1 MKQDHINY
9 FAVGLFVIAAMV
21 VLMIGLYNITGSST
35 NADEYFVELKNVSG
49 IRIGSPVTYAGY
61 EVGKLADINPL
72 RNNDHTIYQLR
83 LLIKSGWK
91 IPQDS
96 TAQVVTPSLLS
107 AKQIDITD
115 GKSHEYLAVGGV
127 IHGVEAV
134 DMFQLAKNISSE
146 FQKLSEEGLKPLIKT
161 LTEDIVGTLPELTR
175 QSSVLL
181 KNLNKSA
188 TELLTVIS
196 TVDKQEI
203 SRILDNTD
211 EMTNN
216 LLVISRNLDAAATKI
231 DSMVSNTA
239 ENMQENN
246 QDIRKALLDLRTTMG
261 VVEDNINNII
271 YNMDSTARN
280 MNEFSRQL
288 RDNPSVLLNSKPPA
302 DAAK

>member
-1 MKQDHINY
+1 
-9 FAVGLFVIAAMV
+9 
-21 VLMIGLYNITGSST
+21 
-35 NADEYFVELKNVSG
+35 
-49 IRIGSPVTYAGY
+49 
-61 EVGKLADINPL
+61 
-72 RNNDHTIYQLR
+72 
-83 LLIKSGWK
+83 
-91 IPQDS
+91 
-96 TAQVVTPSLLS
+96 
-107 AKQIDITD
+107 
-115 GKSHEYLAVGGV
+115 
-127 IHGVEAV
+127 
-134 DMFQLAKNISSE
+134 MFQLAKEISSQ
-146 FQKLSEEGLKPLIKT
+146 FQKLSEEGLEPLLKT

-181 KNLNKSA
+181 NNLNKSA

-196 TVDKQEI
+196 AVDKQEI

-216 LLVISRNLDAAATKI
+216 LLVISRNLDSAAQKI
-231 DSMVSNTA
+231 DDIVSNTA

-261 VVEDNINNII
+261 VVENNVNNII

-288 RDNPSVLLNSKPPA
+288 RDNPAVLLNSKPPA

>member
-9 FAVGLFVIAAMV
+9 FAVGLFVITAMI
-21 VLMIGLYNITGSST
+21 VLMIGLYNITGSRT

-61 EVGKLADINPL
+61 EVGKLAEINPL
-72 RNNDHTIYQLR
+72 RNDDHTIYQLR

-115 GKSHEYLAVGGV
+115 GKSHEHLAVGGT
-127 IHGVEAV
+127 IRGVEAA
-134 DMFQLAKNISSE
+134 DMFQLAKDISAH

-161 LTEDIVGTLPELTR
+161 LTEDVAGTLPELTK
-175 QSSVLL
+175 QSSALL
-181 KNLNKSA
+181 SNLNKSA
-188 TELLTVIS
+188 TELLAVIS
-196 TVDKQEI
+196 AIDKQEI
-203 SRILDNTD
+203 NRILDNTD

-216 LLVISRNLDAAATKI
+216 LLVVSRNLDAAATKI
-231 DSMVSNTA
+231 DSMVNNTA

-261 VVEDNINNII
+261 VVEDNVNNII

-288 RDNPSVLLNSKPPA
+288 RDNPAVLLNSKPPA
-302 DAAK
+302 DAVK